1 MRHRIMPVKNV
12 SRLKTAGE
20 ALIQRSYGM
29 PGMGLIWG
37 PTGYG
42 KTTAATWFINQ
53 CHGVYV
59 RAIELWSP
67 AGMLD
72 AIARELDLDPK
83 GSNGKKIDQIVQKLA
98 ETGRPLF
105 VDEAD
110 YVVERKLLT
119 NTLRDIHD
127 LSTVPVILIGM
138 HGIER
143 RIRGNEQFTG
153 RIAQWVTFEG
163 ADADDARLLADGLCE
178 VKVAQDLLDVLHT
191 AATPKRRTDSSHA
204 GAELRRLLVGLSQI
218 ESYAKARGWDAIGL
232 NDWPDGR
239 DFFLGQA
246 ARPDAPSGPTRG
258 TTRRLRPVAP

>member
-1 MRHRIMPVKNV
+1 MKSRIVPVKNV
-12 SRLKTAGE
+12 SRLKAAGD

-59 RAIELWSP
+59 RAMRLWSP
-67 AGMLD
+67 SGMLETV
-72 AIARELDLDPK
+72 ARELDLDVR
-83 GSNGKKIDQIVQKLA
+83 GSNHKKIESIVQKLA

-110 YVVERKLLT
+110 YVVDRETLT
-119 NTLRDIHD
+119 DTLRDIHD

-138 HGIER
+138 HGIDR
-143 RIRGNEQFTG
+143 KIRANPQFTG
-153 RIAQWVTFEG
+153 RIAQWVGFSG

-178 VKVAQDLLDVLHT
+178 VKVAQDLLDTLHQE
-191 AATPKRRTDSSHA
+191 ATPKRKDDA
-204 GAELRRLLVGLSQI
+204 GAEIRRLLVGLNQI
-218 ESYAKARGWDAIGL
+218 EGYARVRGLDAIAL
-232 NDWPDGR
+232 ADWPEGR
-239 DFFLGQA
+239 SFFLGQA
-246 ARPDAPSGPTRG
+246 AAPDAAPRG
-258 TTRRLRPVAP
+258 GVRRLRTVTP

>member
-67 AGMLD
+67 SGMLD

-83 GSNGKKIDQIVQKLA
+83 GSNGKKIDQLVQKFA

-153 RIAQWVTFEG
+153 RIAQWVAFEG

-178 VKVAQDLLDVLHT
+178 VVVEQDLLNVLQT
-191 AATPKRRTDSSHA
+191 AATPKQLKNA
-204 GAELRRLLVGLSQI
+204 GGAELRRLLVGLAQI
-218 ESYAKARGWDAIGL
+218 EGYAKARGMDSIGL
-232 NDWPDGR
+232 NEWPDGR

-246 ARPDAPSGPTRG
+246 ARPDTPAPRANV
-258 TTRRLRPVAP
+258 RRMRPVAP